1 MPASLSEDELE
12 EQIRA
17 EADQYIPYPIDEV
30 NVDFEVI
37 GRNAKNNEVA
47 DVLLAA
53 CRKEFVEQRC
63 AAIELAGLKTK
74 VVDIETYA
82 LENARVFL
90 QHKKSGRATC
100 RERVCK
106 YE

>member
-63 AAIELAGLKTK
+63 AAIEQT
-74 VVDIETYA
+74 
-82 LENARVFL
+82 
-90 QHKKSGRATC
+90 GRASC
-100 RERVCK
+100 RERVWQYGSVSEVAVTLK
-106 YE
+106 KKKKKNKS